1 MPVSNKYIETMNS
14 ALSSQ
19 IPQTQWVQFS
29 KATNCITS
37 LRSTVLL
44 VLNFQGQVFKDV
56 LSRKE
61 AVSWVISLMIVNGI
75 PSTIF
80 I

>member
-1 MPVSNKYIETMNS
+1 MPVSNKYIETMNN

-29 KATNCITS
+29 KAINCITS
-37 LRSTVLL
+37 QQSIVLL
-44 VLNFQGQVFKDV
+44 LLSFQGQVFKDV
-56 LSRKE
+56 LSREE
-61 AVSWVISLMIVNGI
+61 AGFWVISLMIVNGI

>member
-14 ALSSQ
+14 ALSRQ
-19 IPQTQWVQFS
+19 IPQTQWMQFS
-29 KATNCITS
+29 KAINCITS
-37 LRSTVLL
+37 LQITVLL

-61 AVSWVISLMIVNGI
+61 AVSWVISLMIVTGI